1 MCLPEIRGFTIK
13 MDDTQKT
20 MKILIETER
29 VADQIIQNKHEIV
42 MLDKRRQDTREAL
55 RDLGKSDQKKAWITI
70 GSLLVKM
77 NKDKALELLKKGLN
91 SCFKNFFLLHI
102 SIFFSDQIQIDVEIN
117 KLRSDQKV
125 LVCKHRDLEY
135 LDPLKGHDLQPL
147 SSGEINA
154 FKDNLPGF

>member
-1 MCLPEIRGFTIK
+1 MEGTK
-13 MDDTQKT
+13 QT
-20 MKILIETER
+20 MEILIKTER
-29 VADQIIQNKHEIV
+29 VADQILQNKQEII

-55 RDLGKSDQKKAWITI
+55 RDLTKSDQKKVWITI

-77 NKDKALELLKKGLN
+77 NKDKALELLKKGTVILVLTIN
-91 SCFKNFFLLHI
+91 LILKMYLI
-102 SIFFSDQIQIDVEIN
+102 TDQIQIDVEIN

-135 LDPLKGHDLQPL
+135 LDPLRGHDLQPL